1 MTDQNNALKVQTPAL
16 PAYSEQNVSMVQQLA
31 QAQIQSAYIMAERHP
46 RDWDAAE
53 QQILKECKRPQ
64 FCAIDPDPKKYGSSI
79 AMYGVP
85 RGGKFEGDKWVPNIV
100 RDLTIRFAEMALP
113 YIKNTS
119 VDLWPMG
126 EDDQQRVF
134 RVVRIDYESNVTEGE
149 IIIVPKTVERSK
161 VKDGDMVVSQRT
173 NSYGKPVYTL
183 RATNEEMD
191 QTKLVQ
197 YSKRKRNL
205 VLSML
210 PGWLK
215 EAAKAQILATQRTVD
230 AKDPDAARRSLYA
243 GFAEVGVSVEALKS
257 YLGHSN
263 DMSPAEVEDLRVLY
277 AGIAGGHT
285 TWKEIVAAKDGENE
299 DEATTAAIEE
309 AVKVLELTL
318 AQERKTK
325 AKYIGRDKDLLEWLT
340 GEVAKKQNTG
350 AKQEPSEP
358 NPHHGKQATPTTPT
372 DATSQANKTD
382 GKTSSPQTE
391 PENEDAEP
399 LNGKQ
404 GSSHPEG
411 GNFGTGTGPAPKQT
425 GRPAPIPVSDDD
437 EF

>member
-1 MTDQNNALKVQTPAL
+1 MTDQNNALEVQAPAL

-126 EDDQQRVF
+126 EDEQQRVF

-173 NSYGKPVYTL
+173 NSYSKPVYIL

-191 QTKLVQ
+191 QTKQVQ

-215 EAAKAQILATQRTVD
+215 ESAKAQILATQRTVD
-230 AKDPDAARRSLYA
+230 AKDPDAARRALYA
-243 GFAEVGVSVEALKS
+243 GFAEVDVSVEALKS

-263 DMSPAEVEDLRVLY
+263 DLSPAEVEDLRVLY

-285 TWKEIVAAKDGENE
+285 TWKEIIAAKEEHKDDDGT
-299 DEATTAAIEE
+299 ATAIALAFEE
-309 AVKVLELTL
+309 LQLPL
-318 AQERKTK
+318 AHERKIK
-325 AKYIGRDKDLLEWLT
+325 AKHIGKDAELLTWLQ
-340 GEVAKKQNTG
+340 GEVVKKQNNG

-358 NPHHGKQATPTTPT
+358 NPHGKQATATTPT

-382 GKTSSPQTE
+382 GKTSSPQTDT
-391 PENEDAEP
+391 ENQDAEP
-399 LNGKQ
+399 SDPEPPAKQ
-404 GSSHPEG
+404 DPKPS
-411 GNFGTGTGPAPKQT
+411 PAKQT

>member
-1 MTDQNNALKVQTPAL
+1 MTDNALEVQQPAI

-53 QQILKECKRPQ
+53 QQVLKECRRPQ

-113 YIKNTS
+113 YIKNAS

-126 EDDQQRVF
+126 EDEQQRVF
-134 RVVRIDYESNVTEGE
+134 RVVRIDYESNVAEGE

-161 VKDGDMVVSQRT
+161 VKDGDIVVSQRT
-173 NSYGKPVYTL
+173 NSYGKPVYIV
-183 RATNEEMD
+183 RATNEEME

-230 AKDPDAARRSLYA
+230 AKDPDAARRALYA
-243 GFAEVGVSVEALKS
+243 GFAEVGVSVENLKS

-263 DMSPAEVEDLRVLY
+263 DLSPAEVEDLRVLY

-285 TWKEIVAAKDGENE
+285 TWKEILAAKEGENE
-299 DEATTAAIEE
+299 DEATTTAIDE
-309 AVKVLELTL
+309 AIKVLELTP
-318 AQERKTK
+318 AQARKQK
-325 AKYIGRDKDLLEWLT
+325 AKYIGRDKEFLEWLQS
-340 GEVAKKQNTG
+340 EVAKKQNTG
-350 AKQEPSEP
+350 EKKEPSVSDP
-358 NPHHGKQATPTTPT
+358 TSSKQSAQPATTGTNGGAQASPTTQT
-372 DATSQANKTD
+372 TTTA
-382 GKTSSPQTE
+382 SSTE
-391 PENEDAEP
+391 NLDAEP
-399 LNGKQ
+399 EPPQNTK
-404 GSSHPEG
+404 SSPAAKHH
-411 GNFGTGTGPAPKQT
+411 PAP
-425 GRPAPIPVSDDD
+425 AADDD
-437 EF
+437 EY

>member
-1 MTDQNNALKVQTPAL
+1 MTDQNNALEVQPPAL

-53 QQILKECKRPQ
+53 QQVLKECRRPQ

-113 YIKNTS
+113 YIKNAS

-134 RVVRIDYESNVTEGE
+134 RVVRIDYESNVAEGE

-161 VKDGDMVVSQRT
+161 VKDGDMVVSHRT
-173 NSYGKPVYTL
+173 NNYGKPVYIV
-183 RATNEEMD
+183 RATNEEME

-230 AKDPDAARRSLYA
+230 AKDPDAARRALYA
-243 GFAEVGVSVEALKS
+243 GFAEVGVSVEQLKA
-257 YLGHSN
+257 YLGHN
-263 DMSPAEVEDLRVLY
+263 NELSPAEVEDLRVLY

-285 TWKEIVAAKDGENE
+285 TWKEIVAAKEGENE
-299 DEATTAAIEE
+299 DEATIAAIEE
-309 AVKVLELTL
+309 AIKVLELTP
-318 AQERKTK
+318 AQARKTK
-325 AKYIGRDKDLLEWLT
+325 AKYIGRDKELLEWLQ

-350 AKQEPSEP
+350 TKPEPIKQKSEP
-358 NPHHGKQATPTTPT
+358 VKEAPKAAPV
-372 DATSQANKTD
+372 
-382 GKTSSPQTE
+382 
-391 PENEDAEP
+391 ENEDAETEP
-399 LNGKQ
+399 PAKQ
-404 GSSHPEG
+404 DPKPDLA
-411 GNFGTGTGPAPKQT
+411 PAKQAS
-425 GRPAPIPVSDDD
+425 RPAPIPVSDDD
-437 EF
+437 DF

>member
-1 MTDQNNALKVQTPAL
+1 MTDNALEVQPPKQLAE
-16 PAYSEQNVSMVQQLA
+16 YQEQNVSMVQQLA

-53 QQILKECKRPQ
+53 QQVLKECRRPQ

-85 RGGKFEGDKWVPNIV
+85 RGGKFEGEKWVPNIV

-113 YIKNTS
+113 YIKNAS

-126 EDDQQRVF
+126 EDEQQRVF
-134 RVVRIDYESNVTEGE
+134 RVVRIDYESNVAEGE

-173 NSYGKPVYTL
+173 NSYGKPVYIV
-183 RATNEEMD
+183 RATNEEME
-191 QTKLVQ
+191 QAKLIQ

-230 AKDPDAARRSLYA
+230 AKDPDAARRALYA
-243 GFAEVGVSVEALKS
+243 GFAEVGVSVEQLKS

-263 DMSPAEVEDLRVLY
+263 ELSPAEVEDLRVLY

-285 TWKEIVAAKDGENE
+285 TWKEILAAKDGENE
-299 DEATTAAIEE
+299 DESTIAAIEE
-309 AVKVLELTL
+309 AVKTLELTP
-318 AQERKTK
+318 AQARKLK
-325 AKYIGRDKDLLEWLT
+325 AKYIGRDKELLEWLN

-350 AKQEPSEP
+350 GKKEPSVA
-358 NPHHGKQATPTTPT
+358 NPSSISETNQA
-372 DATSQANKTD
+372 ASQQNPGVSPSTHQ
-382 GKTSSPQTE
+382 TSSPSTV
-391 PENEDAEP
+391 ENQDAEP
-399 LNGKQ
+399 EQQQDPKP
-404 GSSHPEG
+404 SPAAKHH
-411 GNFGTGTGPAPKQT
+411 PAP
-425 GRPAPIPVSDDD
+425 PADDD
-437 EF
+437 EY

>member
-1 MTDQNNALKVQTPAL
+1 MNNPTTSLEVVPPQIPEYT
-16 PAYSEQNVSMVQQLA
+16 EQNVSMVQQLA

-53 QQILKECKRPQ
+53 QLILKECRRPQ

-85 RGGKFEGDKWVPNIV
+85 RGGKFEGDRWVPNIV

-126 EDDQQRVF
+126 EDEQQRVF
-134 RVVRIDYESNVTEGE
+134 RAVRIDYESNVAEGE

-173 NSYGKPVYTL
+173 NSYGKPVYIV

-191 QTKLVQ
+191 QAKLVQ

-205 VLSML
+205 VLSMI

-215 EAAKAQILATQRTVD
+215 ESAKAQILATQRTVD
-230 AKDPDAARRSLYA
+230 AKDPDAARRALYA
-243 GFAEVGVSVEALKS
+243 GFAEVGVSVEAIKS

-263 DMSPAEVEDLRVLY
+263 DLSPAELEDLRVLY

-285 TWKEIVAAKDGENE
+285 TWKEILAAKEGENE
-299 DEATTAAIEE
+299 DDATTAAIAE
-309 AVKVLELTL
+309 AVKTLEMAEGVLRR
-318 AQERKTK
+318 QKV
-325 AKYIGRDKDLLEWLT
+325 KYIGRDKELLAYLQAQ
-340 GEVAKKQNTG
+340 VAKKKNDG
-350 AKQEPSEP
+350 GKKEESKPEPAKEEDTAPKPGPSNSTSTSAAPKTAPTERRQDP
-358 NPHHGKQATPTTPT
+358 PIQATLAAV
-372 DATSQANKTD
+372 D
-382 GKTSSPQTE
+382 
-391 PENEDAEP
+391 EDW
-399 LNGKQ
+399 
-404 GSSHPEG
+404 
-411 GNFGTGTGPAPKQT
+411 
-425 GRPAPIPVSDDD
+425 
-437 EF
+437 